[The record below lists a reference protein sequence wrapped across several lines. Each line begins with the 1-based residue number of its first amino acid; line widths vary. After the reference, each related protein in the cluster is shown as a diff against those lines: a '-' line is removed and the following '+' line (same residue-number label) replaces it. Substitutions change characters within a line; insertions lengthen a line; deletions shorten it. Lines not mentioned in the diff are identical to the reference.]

1 MADYFGAPLEVK
13 LLGND
18 SQCGAFEG
26 YGAVFGN
33 MDSKGDVIEAGSFA
47 ASLLERKRT
56 GRPLPPMLKMHGAA
70 MGNVHEP
77 IGVWEE
83 MEEDASGLR
92 VKGRLI
98 GMDTEQGRWN
108 YAQLRDG
115 ALRGLSIGFKAR
127 SFRRGSGKAGEPA
140 RYLKAVDLLEVSLV
154 DDPANALAQV
164 YSFKSAFNPRE
175 VETALRD
182 AGLSRADAVKGAAVF
197 RDYLRRDGEGPGA
210 ERRDDAGA
218 AELVAAI
225 KRATSTLTTARR

>member
-1 MADYFGAPLEVK
+1 MAEVFGAALEVK
-13 LLGND
+13 LLGED
-18 SQCGAFEG
+18 SRCGMFEG
-26 YGAVFGN
+26 YGAVYGN
-33 MDSKGDVIEAGSFA
+33 VDSKGDVLEPGCFA
-47 ASLLERKRT
+47 ASLLDRKRS

-70 MGNVHEP
+70 MGNVQEP

-83 MEEDASGLR
+83 MEEDQSGLR

-115 ALRGLSIGFKAR
+115 ALRGLSIGFKTR
-127 SFRRGSGKAGEPA
+127 NFRRGSGKAGEPA

-164 YSFKSAFNPRE
+164 YSYKSHFNPRE

-197 RDYLRRDGEGPGA
+197 RDYLRRDGEGPDT
-210 ERRDDAGA
+210 ERCDDASA

-225 KRATSTLTTARR
+225 KRATSTLTPNRR

>member
-1 MADYFGAPLEVK
+1 MADVFGAPLEVK
-13 LLGND
+13 LLGGD
-18 SQCGAFEG
+18 SQCGSFEG

-33 MDSKGDVIEAGSFA
+33 MDSKGDVIEPGAMT
-47 ASLLERKRT
+47 ASLLERKRS

-70 MGNVHEP
+70 MGNAQEP
-77 IGVWEE
+77 IGIWEE
-83 MEEDASGLR
+83 MEEDQSGLR

-115 ALRGLSIGFKAR
+115 ALRGLSIGFRAR
-127 SFRRGSGKAGEPA
+127 NFRRGSGKAGEPS
-140 RYLKAVDLLEVSLV
+140 RYLKTIDLIEVSLV

-164 YSFKSAFNPRE
+164 YSFKSGFNPRE

-182 AGLSRADAVKGAAVF
+182 AGFSRAEAVKGAAVF
-197 RDYLRRDGEGPGA
+197 RNLCRDGEGPTP
-210 ERRDDAGA
+210 ECRDDAAA

-225 KRATSTLTTARR
+225 KRATSTLIPTRR